1 MYKFFLMKKS
11 SCKKTVRWKKVL
23 WKTVT
28 TVTIVFFASSL
39 FFTLLYRFV
48 NPPLTPLMVQRCFDH
63 RLDGLEKK
71 ISKDWVDMDD
81 ISPYV
86 FQAVIAAEDNLF
98 LQHNGFDWDGIRE
111 AVELNRKGKKIYGGS
126 TISQQTAKNVF
137 LLPHRSWIR
146 KGLEAYFTVLI
157 ELFWPKERIMEVYLN
172 VCEMGKG
179 IYGIEKAAH
188 VYYNKPASRLNEY
201 EAAMLASILPNPLG
215 RNPLH
220 PSRYL
225 QSRQKKMLVRMR
237 QIGPVKFD

>member
-1 MYKFFLMKKS
+1 MKKN
-11 SCKKTVRWKKVL
+11 SCKKPGKWKKVL
-23 WKTVT
+23 WKAVT
-28 TVTIVFFASSL
+28 TIIIVFFASSL

-48 NPPLTPLMVQRCFDH
+48 NPPFTPVMVLRCFDH
-63 RLDGLEKK
+63 RLDGVEKK
-71 ISKDWVDMDD
+71 ISKDWVDIDD

-86 FQAVIAAEDNLF
+86 VQAVIAAEDNLF

-157 ELFWPKERIMEVYLN
+157 ELFWSKERIMEVYLN

-179 IYGIEKAAH
+179 IYGIETAAQ
-188 VYYNKPASRLNEY
+188 YYYKKPAAKLNAT
-201 EAAMLASILPNPLG
+201 EAAMLASILPSPLK
-215 RNPLH
+215 RDPLN

-225 QSRQKKMLVRMR
+225 RSRQKKMLVRMQ